1 MKKIIPVL
9 TACFLLA
16 FVNGTAQK
24 ITYSEPE
31 RDDPRTLNFEVL
43 GKINGKV
50 LVYKN
55 YRDLHY
61 ISTYDADMKLV
72 EKTRLDFISYRLLST
87 DFLVYPD
94 FAYMIYQYQKRS
106 AIYCMAVK
114 LDASGKKTGEPVL
127 LDSTEDIHFA
137 SSNKIYSFI
146 NSDDKQKIMVF
157 KINTRNDKA
166 HVLTTCLFNKDLTLQ
181 KKTRLIVSMPQRNDF
196 LSEFTLD
203 NDGDLACVRAS
214 GTAANDNINKI
225 SLLIKPA
232 MSDAC
237 SITDLK
243 LGNIF
248 LDDIRIKADNINK
261 HYVITSFLSK
271 LRRGNIEGLYYVLWD
286 KMQNREI
293 LNATTVFSDEFRE
306 DAKGEG
312 ASKLAFNDYF
322 LKNVIMRKDGGFIVI
337 AESAYT
343 SARGNTLNRWDYLYG
358 SPYWSPID
366 YYTWSSPVGYY
377 PWWRSSIYNNPN
389 SLTRYFADNVAVIS
403 FEPSGKMEWSN
414 VIRKSQYDDNTDNYI
429 GFGLFNTGDQ
439 LHFIFNV
446 QEKRTMILSD
456 QSLSPMGQ
464 VDRTPTFKNLD
475 KGYDFMPRHAKQIG
489 ARQAIVP
496 CQYRGFTCFAKLEF

>member
-1 MKKIIPVL
+1 MKKTIPVL
-9 TACFLLA
+9 LACFLLA
-16 FVNGTAQK
+16 FLEGSAQK

-31 RDDPRTLNFEVL
+31 KDDPRTLNFEVL

-55 YRDLHY
+55 YRDLNY

-72 EKTRLDFISYRLLST
+72 EKTRMDFMNIRVLST
-87 DFLVYPD
+87 DFLVYSD
-94 FAYMIYQYQKRS
+94 FAYIIYQFQKKS
-106 AIYCMAVK
+106 AIFCMAAK
-114 LDASGKKTGEPVL
+114 LDGSGKKIGEPIL
-127 LDSTEDIHFA
+127 LDSTEDIHFS

-146 NSDDKQKIMVF
+146 NSEDKQKIMVF
-157 KINTRNDKA
+157 KINTRNDKS
-166 HVLTTCLFNKDLTLQ
+166 HILTTCLFNKELTLL
-181 KKTRLIVSMPQRNDF
+181 KKTKLAVAMPQRNDF

-214 GTAANDNINKI
+214 GTASNDNINKI
-225 SLLIKPA
+225 SLLIKTA
-232 MSDAC
+232 ASDTY
-237 SITDLK
+237 SIADLK
-243 LGNIF
+243 LGNIY

-271 LRRGNIEGLYYVLWD
+271 QRRGNIEGLYYLLWD
-286 KMQNREI
+286 KLQNKEM

-312 ASKLAFNDYF
+312 GSKTAFNDFF
-322 LKNVIMRKDGGFIVI
+322 LKNVIMRKDGGFIVV

-343 SARGNTLNRWDYLYG
+343 SSRGNTLNRWDYLYG
-358 SPYWSPID
+358 SPYWSPMD
-366 YYTWSSPVGYY
+366 YYTWNSPVGYY

-389 SLTRYFADNVAVIS
+389 TLTRYFADNIAVIS
-403 FEPSGKMEWSN
+403 FEPNGKLEWSN

-429 GFGLFNTGDQ
+429 GFGLFNTGD
-439 LHFIFNV
+439 LIHFIFNI

-456 QSLSPMGQ
+456 QTLSPAGQ